1 MSDNSQIYHKVTMSY
16 TDAEKYIEVGWK
28 IASIQKVTLRGINK
42 EYDEYILV
50 WDKDEVPI
58 MPT

>member
-16 TDAEKYIEVGWK
+16 ADAEKYMKVGWK

-50 WDKDEVPI
+50 WDKDGIPV